1 MASKPDKPGLQL
13 ERTSIAWIRTAMAL
27 AVNAILLARE
37 GLMAHDRLSGKLF
50 LVVSALMCL
59 GYFALFFIRTRYRD
73 LLDKQ
78 HRSLPLTEIRMISIL
93 TVVAAATTALVILLS

>member
-1 MASKPDKPGLQL
+1 MATQPDKPGLQP

-37 GLMAHDRLSGKLF
+37 GLMAHDHLSGKL
-50 LVVSALMCL
+50 LLIVSALLCL
-59 GYFALFFIRTRYRD
+59 GYFALFFIRARYRD
-73 LLDKQ
+73 LLHDQ

-93 TVVAAATTALVILLS
+93 TVIAAATTALVIVMG